1 MKKGILP
8 AVLAGLLLVDPAA
21 HAGDH
26 VYKIDSPVCKAECTS
41 CHLAYPPQLLSAPDW
56 RRLLSGLDR
65 HFGTDA
71 SVDAKALE
79 ALSGYLEL
87 NAGRKRAATGIDSPR
102 ITTSTWFIR
111 EHRKLPDTTWRS
123 AAVGKASNCVA
134 CHTAADPGDFSE
146 RTRRVPVRRQP

>member
-26 VYKIDSPVCKAECTS
+26 VYRMDSPVYKAECTS
-41 CHLAYPPQLLSAPDW
+41 CHIAYPPQLLSAPDW

-79 ALSGYLEL
+79 ALSG
-87 NAGRKRAATGIDSPR
+87 
-102 ITTSTWFIR
+102 
-111 EHRKLPDTTWRS
+111 
-123 AAVGKASNCVA
+123 
-134 CHTAADPGDFSE
+134 
-146 RTRRVPVRRQP
+146 